1 MEDYIYRHI
10 VRGLGYKYDDYTFV
24 VDTMEH
30 SIVKYID
37 FQTLAKAFNLNS
49 FKSKSFNNYIIGI
62 EVANILLQ
70 YINDWEIKPPKYSF
84 EYFLLLIRTIFN
96 KSPAYNMLL

>member
-1 MEDYIYRHI
+1 MEDYMYQHI
-10 VRGLGYKYDDYTFV
+10 VRGLDYKYDDYTFV

-37 FQTLAKAFNLNS
+37 FQTLAKAFNLKS
-49 FKSKSFNNYIIGI
+49 FKLKSFNYIIGM

-70 YINDWEIKPPKYSF
+70 YIYDWEIKPPKYSF
-84 EYFLLLIRTIFN
+84 EYFLWLIRTIFN